1 LACIFPEPYVDKVA
15 LKLRNSLIDPALY
28 CLLQDHRKE
37 AVKVKAVSQEMSDL
51 VVYCISKPFQFP
63 MMLTSVLIEE
73 EMDFRQMSSFAEGK
87 GKDFMIDSTDAFNR
101 KKGKGG

>member
-1 LACIFPEPYVDKVA
+1 
-15 LKLRNSLIDPALY
+15 
-28 CLLQDHRKE
+28 LQDHRKE
-37 AVKVKAVSQEMSDL
+37 AVKIKAVSQEMSDL

-63 MMLTSVLIEE
+63 MMLTSVLIQE

-87 GKDFMIDSTDAFNR
+87 GKEFMIDSTDAFNR

>member
-1 LACIFPEPYVDKVA
+1 MSFDKQSCFITPKF
-15 LKLRNSLIDPALY
+15 LNRPLY

-37 AVKVKAVSQEMSDL
+37 AVKIKAVSKEMSDL

-63 MMLTSVLIEE
+63 MMLRSVLIEE
-73 EMDFRQMSSFAEGK
+73 EMDFKQMSSFADGK
-87 GKDFMIDSTDAFNR
+87 GKELMIDSKDAFNR